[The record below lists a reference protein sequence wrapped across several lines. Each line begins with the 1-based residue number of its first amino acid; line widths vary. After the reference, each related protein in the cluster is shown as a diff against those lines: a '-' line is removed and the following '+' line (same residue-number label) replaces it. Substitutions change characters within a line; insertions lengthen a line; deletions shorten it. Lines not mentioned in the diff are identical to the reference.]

1 MNKTYT
7 NIMDVST
14 TNLLKMLDMDRFKD
28 NAHQKMI
35 QDELKFRRDRT
46 KNFEIAWSKQSEQLA
61 YQELIDAFR
70 GV

>member
-1 MNKTYT
+1 MSFMNKTYT
-7 NIMDVST
+7 NITDVST

-35 QDELKFRRDRT
+35 QDELKFRNYNLDW
-46 KNFEIAWSKQSEQLA
+46 NKQDEQVA
-61 YQELIDAFR
+61 FQGMIDAFR

>member
-7 NIMDVST
+7 NITDVST
-14 TNLLKMLDMDRFKD
+14 TNLLKMLEMDRFKD

-35 QDELKFRRDRT
+35 QDELKFRNYNLDW
-46 KNFEIAWSKQSEQLA
+46 NKQNEQVA
-61 YQELIDAFR
+61 FQGMIDAFR

>member
-7 NIMDVST
+7 NNMDVST

-35 QDELKFRRDRT
+35 QDELKFRNYNLDW
-46 KNFEIAWSKQSEQLA
+46 NKQDEQVA
-61 YQELIDAFR
+61 FQGMIDAFR

>member
-7 NIMDVST
+7 NITDVST

-28 NAHQKMI
+28 NVHQKMI
-35 QDELKFRRDRT
+35 QDELKFRNYKSDW
-46 KNFEIAWSKQSEQLA
+46 NKQDEQVA
-61 YQELIDAFR
+61 FQGMIDAFR

>member
-7 NIMDVST
+7 NITDVST

-35 QDELKFRRDRT
+35 QDELKFRNYNLDW
-46 KNFEIAWSKQSEQLA
+46 NKQYEQVA
-61 YQELIDAFR
+61 FQGMIDAFR

>member
-7 NIMDVST
+7 NITDVST

-35 QDELKFRRDRT
+35 QDELKFRNYNLDW
-46 KNFEIAWSKQSEQLA
+46 NKQDEQVA
-61 YQELIDAFR
+61 FQGMIDAFR
-70 GV
+70 RV

>member
-7 NIMDVST
+7 NITDVST
-14 TNLLKMLDMDRFKD
+14 TNLLKMLEMDRFKD

-35 QDELKFRRDRT
+35 QDELKFRNYNLDW
-46 KNFEIAWSKQSEQLA
+46 NKQDEQVA
-61 YQELIDAFR
+61 FQGMIDAFR

>member
-7 NIMDVST
+7 NIKDVST

-35 QDELKFRRDRT
+35 QDELKFRNYNLDW
-46 KNFEIAWSKQSEQLA
+46 NKQDEQVA
-61 YQELIDAFR
+61 FQGMIDAFR

>member
-35 QDELKFRRDRT
+35 QDELKFRNYNLDW
-46 KNFEIAWSKQSEQLA
+46 NKQDEQVA
-61 YQELIDAFR
+61 FQGIIDAFR

>member
-7 NIMDVST
+7 NITDVST
-14 TNLLKMLDMDRFKD
+14 TNLLKMLEMDRFKD

-35 QDELKFRRDRT
+35 QDELKFRNYNLDW
-46 KNFEIAWSKQSEQLA
+46 NKQDEQSTF
-61 YQELIDAFR
+61 QGMIDAFR

>member
-7 NIMDVST
+7 NITAVST

-35 QDELKFRRDRT
+35 QDELKFRNYNLDW
-46 KNFEIAWSKQSEQLA
+46 NKQDEQVA
-61 YQELIDAFR
+61 FQGMIDAFR

>member
-14 TNLLKMLDMDRFKD
+14 TNLLKMLNMDRFKD

-35 QDELKFRRDRT
+35 KDELKFRNYKSDW
-46 KNFEIAWSKQSEQLA
+46 NNQDEHSAFQGM
-61 YQELIDAFR
+61 IDTFR

>member
-7 NIMDVST
+7 NITAVST

-35 QDELKFRRDRT
+35 QDELKFRNYNLDW
-46 KNFEIAWSKQSEQLA
+46 NKQNEQVA
-61 YQELIDAFR
+61 FQGMIDAFR

>member
-1 MNKTYT
+1 MQRIKLIIGENFMDKTYT

-35 QDELKFRRDRT
+35 KDELKCRVLEALL
-46 KNFEIAWSKQSEQLA
+46 KI
-61 YQELIDAFR
+61 
-70 GV
+70 

>member
-7 NIMDVST
+7 NIQDVST

-35 QDELKFRRDRT
+35 KDELKFRNYNLDW
-46 KNFEIAWSKQSEQLA
+46 NKQDEHSAFQGM
-61 YQELIDAFR
+61 INTFR

>member
-35 QDELKFRRDRT
+35 QDELKFRNYNLDW
-46 KNFEIAWSKQSEQLA
+46 NKQNEQVA
-61 YQELIDAFR
+61 FQGMIDAFR

>member
-7 NIMDVST
+7 NITDVST

-35 QDELKFRRDRT
+35 QDELKFRNYNLDW
-46 KNFEIAWSKQSEQLA
+46 NKQDEQSTF
-61 YQELIDAFR
+61 QGMIDAFR

>member
-1 MNKTYT
+1 MDKTYT

-35 QDELKFRRDRT
+35 KDELKFRNYKPNWNNQD
-46 KNFEIAWSKQSEQLA
+46 EQLA
-61 YQELIDAFR
+61 FQGMINTFK

>member
-7 NIMDVST
+7 NITDVST

-35 QDELKFRRDRT
+35 QDELKFRNYNLDW
-46 KNFEIAWSKQSEQLA
+46 NKQDEQVA
-61 YQELIDAFR
+61 FQGMIDAFR

>member
-35 QDELKFRRDRT
+35 QDELKFRNYNLDW
-46 KNFEIAWSKQSEQLA
+46 NKQDEQG
-61 YQELIDAFR
+61 AFQSMVDTFK

>member
-1 MNKTYT
+1 MDKTYT

-35 QDELKFRRDRT
+35 QDELKFRNYNLDW
-46 KNFEIAWSKQSEQLA
+46 NKQDEQVA
-61 YQELIDAFR
+61 FQGMIDAFR

>member
-7 NIMDVST
+7 NITDVST

-28 NAHQKMI
+28 NVHQKMI
-35 QDELKFRRDRT
+35 QDELKFRNYKSDW
-46 KNFEIAWSKQSEQLA
+46 NKQDEQVA
-61 YQELIDAFR
+61 FQSMVDAFR

>member
-1 MNKTYT
+1 MDKTYT

-35 QDELKFRRDRT
+35 QDELKFRKYKSDW
-46 KNFEIAWSKQSEQLA
+46 NNQDEQV
-61 YQELIDAFR
+61 AFQGMINTFK

>member
-7 NIMDVST
+7 NITDVST
-14 TNLLKMLDMDRFKD
+14 TNLLKMLEMDRFKD

-35 QDELKFRRDRT
+35 QDELKFRNYNLDW
-46 KNFEIAWSKQSEQLA
+46 NKQDKQVA
-61 YQELIDAFR
+61 FQGMIDAFR

>member
-35 QDELKFRRDRT
+35 QDELKFRNYNLDW
-46 KNFEIAWSKQSEQLA
+46 NKQDEQVA
-61 YQELIDAFR
+61 FQGMIDAFR

>member
-7 NIMDVST
+7 NITAVST

-35 QDELKFRRDRT
+35 QDELKFRNYNLDW
-46 KNFEIAWSKQSEQLA
+46 NKQDEQVA
-61 YQELIDAFR
+61 FQGMIDAFR
-70 GV
+70 GF

>member
-7 NIMDVST
+7 NITDVST

-35 QDELKFRRDRT
+35 QDELKFRNYNLDW
-46 KNFEIAWSKQSEQLA
+46 NKQDEQVA
-61 YQELIDAFR
+61 FQGMIDAFK
-70 GV
+70 GI

>member
-1 MNKTYT
+1 MDKTYT

-14 TNLLKMLDMDRFKD
+14 TNLLKMLDMDRFKN

-35 QDELKFRRDRT
+35 QDELKFRNYNLDW
-46 KNFEIAWSKQSEQLA
+46 NKQDEQVA
-61 YQELIDAFR
+61 FQGMIDAFR

>member
-7 NIMDVST
+7 NITDVYT

-35 QDELKFRRDRT
+35 QDELKFRNYNLDW
-46 KNFEIAWSKQSEQLA
+46 NKQDEQVA
-61 YQELIDAFR
+61 FQGMIDAFR

>member
-35 QDELKFRRDRT
+35 QDELKFRNYNLDW
-46 KNFEIAWSKQSEQLA
+46 NKQDEQVA
-61 YQELIDAFR
+61 FKGMIDAFR

>member
-7 NIMDVST
+7 NIKDVST

-35 QDELKFRRDRT
+35 QDELKFRNYNLDW
-46 KNFEIAWSKQSEQLA
+46 NKQNEQVA
-61 YQELIDAFR
+61 FQGMIDAFR